1 MIKYY
6 LTKVTRLFFHSSAIK
21 NCEFHRTARI
31 GSGCNIISTSIGRY
45 SYVGDNSNI
54 SMTSI
59 GSFTSISS
67 NCSIGGGAHPTDWVS
82 TSPAFT
88 DSRSILR
95 VNLTSNHF
103 ETHKHTT
110 IGNDVW
116 IGTHVL
122 IKSGVKIENGAI
134 IGMGAVVTKDV
145 GPYEIWAGNPAR
157 CIRKRYSDDMILR
170 LVNSKWW
177 NLSDDILKVIGT
189 SIADEKEFLERME
202 KL

>member
-6 LTKVTRLFFHSSAIK
+6 FAKLMKLIFHPSTVK

-31 GSGCNIISTSIGRY
+31 GSGCSIISTSIGRY

-67 NCSIGGGAHPTDWVS
+67 NCSIGGGAHPADWVS
-82 TSPAFT
+82 TSPVFT
-88 DSRSILR
+88 DSRSILGK
-95 VNLTSNHF
+95 NLVSNHF
-103 ETHKHTT
+103 ETHKHTI

-116 IGTHVL
+116 IGTHAL
-122 IKSGVKIENGAI
+122 IKSGVKIGDGAI

-145 GPYEIWAGNPAR
+145 GQYEIWVGNPAK
-157 CIRKRYSDDMILR
+157 CIRKRFSVDIIQSIC
-170 LVNSKWW
+170 NSEWW
-177 NLSDDILKVIGT
+177 DLSDEVLKDIGSTIT
-189 SIADEKEFLERME
+189 DEKKFLERIE